1 MDAPPPPND
10 AADQNDPDF
19 ELRRDCSILESIALT
34 YAEDSAERRA
44 LHRAAEAYL
53 LVYQRRQLLVS
64 FAKLLHAHNGT
75 LPESVK
81 ADLRRRGLDPDA
93 LAAELEAELKDVPGV
108 DGPG

>member
-1 MDAPPPPND
+1 MDDAPPQN
-10 AADQNDPDF
+10 AADPSDPDF
-19 ELRRDCSILESIALT
+19 ELRRDCSILESIALS
-34 YAEDSAERRA
+34 YAEDSIERRA

-81 ADLRRRGLDPDA
+81 ADLRRRGLDPDD
-93 LAAELEAELKDVPGV
+93 LAAELEAEMKDVPGN
-108 DGPG
+108 DEPA